1 MGMLSEALLK
11 TIIYFDC
18 SDFPLTEE
26 EAFRYLWNKKGSFD
40 EVRQM
45 LQTLV
50 LEGELLQKWGLY
62 YLPGREEIIEK
73 RRAAVVYNDQKLKR
87 ASSAARFIKAV
98 PFLKAIMVCNS
109 VGREVAKPES
119 DIDLF
124 IVAEKNRIWIVRLF
138 CNLILKLFRLRTSGN
153 HEANRM
159 CLSFFVDTTH
169 INLAPWRAIQEDI
182 HFAYW
187 LHQMV
192 PIYDP
197 ENWYEKVLQ
206 ANTWTDGLLPNRK
219 KTSLHPEMKLGKLGK
234 MVKLFFEKSWRGL
247 YGNLVEGQAKEI
259 QRIKL
264 PFSVKE
270 KMHLKDN
277 GVVIEDGIIKLH
289 EHDARLAYYET
300 WQKKVGVVV
309 GSHLSSRAKREIS
322 TAPIADRPPGGG
334 ASK

>member
-1 MGMLSEALLK
+1 MGMLYDALLK
-11 TIIYFDC
+11 TFTYFDC

-40 EVRQM
+40 EVRQT
-45 LQTLV
+45 LQA
-50 LEGELLQKWGLY
+50 LLQEKKLENKWGLY
-62 YLPGREEIIEK
+62 YLPGREEIVEK
-73 RRAAVVYNDQKLKR
+73 RRMAVAYSDQKYIR
-87 ASSAARFIKAV
+87 AKKAGKYIKAV
-98 PFLKAIMVCNS
+98 PFLKAVIVCNS

-124 IVAEKNRIWIVRLF
+124 IIAEKNRIWIVRLF
-138 CNLILKLFRLRTSGN
+138 CTIILKIFRLRTSGN

-159 CLSFFVDTTH
+159 CLSFFVDTDH
-169 INLAPWRAIQEDI
+169 INLAPLRAIQEDI

-192 PIYDP
+192 PVYDP

-219 KTSLHPEMKLGKLGK
+219 KTSLPSEMKLGKFGRLFK
-234 MVKLFFEKSWRGL
+234 RFFEKSWRGL
-247 YGNLVEGQAKEI
+247 YGNMVEGQAKEI
-259 QRIKL
+259 QKIKL

-270 KMHLKDN
+270 KMRVKDN
-277 GVVIEDGIIKLH
+277 GVVIDEGVIKLH

-300 WQKKVGVVV
+300 WKSKV
-309 GSHLSSRAKREIS
+309 SAI
-322 TAPIADRPPGGG
+322 
-334 ASK
+334 